1 VGDVLALDR
10 GAAGIRRFVFHLG
23 TARHAS
29 ADRLM
34 LERLQAIV
42 VKELWA
48 ILRDP
53 RARIILVLPP
63 LVQLFVFGFATT
75 LEVKNFDVA
84 VYDRDGGHWS
94 QEFVQRLGGSPNVRR
109 IINISSSQAARTA
122 IDDRSVIAVVMFDQ
136 QFSANLAAHRPAIIQ
151 AVLDGRRSN
160 SAQIVAGY
168 LAVIADQMGAEM
180 TAVRRPEASGKSR
193 SVVTNWFN
201 PNLDYF
207 WFAMPALIV
216 VISMVSGLAVTAQ
229 SVARERELGTFDQ
242 LMVSPLRVHEILIGK
257 MLPPLVIGIL
267 NATLYLLIIA
277 KLFGVPLTGSVP
289 FFYLALIFYL
299 LALIGV
305 GMLVS
310 AVSQTQ
316 QQAFLGAFLVMVPAI
331 LLSGYATPVD
341 NMPAWLQIVAEGDPS
356 KHLLI
361 VSEGVFL
368 KAMPAAEILLN
379 TWPLAVIAAVTL
391 TASSSCSGFAWS
403 DRHGAPNIRARPPYH
418 PRRLRGRATLFTP

>member
-1 VGDVLALDR
+1 
-10 GAAGIRRFVFHLG
+10 
-23 TARHAS
+23 
-29 ADRLM
+29 M
-34 LERLQAIV
+34 LERLQAII

-94 QEFVQRLGGSPNVRR
+94 QEFIQRLGGSPNVRR
-109 IINISSSQAARTA
+109 VITVSSSQAARKA
-122 IDDRSVIAVVMFDQ
+122 IDERSVIAVVMFDQ
-136 QFSANLAAHRPAIIQ
+136 QFSANLSAHRPAIIQ

-168 LAVIADQMGAEM
+168 LAVIADQMGAEI
-180 TAVRRPEASGKSR
+180 AAQRRPEAPGGSR
-193 SVVTNWFN
+193 SAVTNWFN
-201 PNLDYF
+201 PNLDYL

-257 MLPPLVIGIL
+257 MLPPLLIGLL
-267 NATLYLLIIA
+267 NATVYVLIIA

-356 KHLLI
+356 KHFLI

-368 KAMPAAEILLN
+368 KAMPATEILLN

-391 TASSSCSGFAWS
+391 TASSV
-403 DRHGAPNIRARPPYH
+403 
-418 PRRLRGRATLFTP
+418 LFRSRME